1 MSDPS
6 RPDLRPAQDEAVRA
20 NYRREEVREKSQT
33 GERISPQPPTK
44 STVRTRGGVTE
55 HNVRYVLAFGLAG
68 VIIAFIV
75 IAIYFGGLST
85 N

>member
-6 RPDLRPAQDEAVRA
+6 RPDARQDEAVRA
-20 NYRREEVREKSQT
+20 NYRREEVREKRLS
-33 GERISPQPPTK
+33 GEQPSSPQSPTK
-44 STVRTRGGVTE
+44 PTVKTRGGVTE

-68 VIIAFIV
+68 VIVAFII
-75 IAIYFGGLST
+75 IAIYFGQFL

>member
-6 RPDLRPAQDEAVRA
+6 RPDLGQPQDEAVRA
-20 NYRREEVREKSQT
+20 NYRREEVREKRQSGKET
-33 GERISPQPPTK
+33 SAPQPSNK
-44 STVRTRGGVTE
+44 DTVRTRGGVTE

-75 IAIYFGGLST
+75 IAIFGQS

>member
-6 RPDLRPAQDEAVRA
+6 RPDLRQAQDEAVRA
-20 NYRREEVREKSQT
+20 NYRREEVREKRQSGEQT
-33 GERISPQPPTK
+33 SSPQSPNK

-75 IAIYFGGLST
+75 IAIYFGRSY
-85 N
+85 